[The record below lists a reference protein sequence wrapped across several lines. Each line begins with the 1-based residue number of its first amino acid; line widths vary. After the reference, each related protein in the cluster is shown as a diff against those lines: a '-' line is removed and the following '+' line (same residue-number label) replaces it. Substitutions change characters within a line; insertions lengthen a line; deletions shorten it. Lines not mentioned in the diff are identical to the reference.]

1 MPQFALLEP
10 LPEPPPLPAKLELTQ
25 SPQPV
30 PSLPLL
36 SCPPPPPS
44 LPLSAP
50 YTPSLP
56 LEPLP
61 ESVTPTPTSL
71 SPPLPLHKSQNNST
85 ASARAIRIS
94 DAKQQPSC
102 MLASSPISSHV
113 QTSLP
118 FYIVIRPSLR
128 ISNCHLNCRPSQPA
142 LTPTST
148 IAFVC

>member
-10 LPEPPPLPAKLELTQ
+10 PPEPLPSPAKLELTQ
-25 SPQPV
+25 SPQPA
-30 PSLPLL
+30 PSLPPL

-50 YTPSLP
+50 YTPSPP
-56 LEPLP
+56 LEPPP
-61 ESVTPTPTSL
+61 ESVTPTPTSP
-71 SPPLPLHKSQNNST
+71 SPPSPLRKSQNNST
-85 ASARAIRIS
+85 ASARATRIS

-118 FYIVIRPSLR
+118 FYIAIRPSLR
-128 ISNCHLNCRPSQPA
+128 VSNRCLNRRPSQPA

-148 IAFVC
+148 IAFVR